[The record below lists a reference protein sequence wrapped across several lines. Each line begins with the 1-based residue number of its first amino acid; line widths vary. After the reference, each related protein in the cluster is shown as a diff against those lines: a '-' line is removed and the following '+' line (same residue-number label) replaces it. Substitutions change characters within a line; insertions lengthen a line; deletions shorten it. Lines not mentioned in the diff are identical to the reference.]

1 MGLLLL
7 IISSCL
13 KLILAPI
20 LYLVGAILSLFKG
33 GFNQWNLDLAIAK
46 DQYGNA
52 LGKYV
57 WNGLLINKHSKHLFG
72 NIDETISSV
81 LGKNK
86 RDGTLTFLGIFVD
99 KVLDAI
105 DPNHSEDSI
114 DETENDIS
122 ENNPDAW
129 VKSKIK

>member
-57 WNGLLINKHSKHLFG
+57 WNGLLINKHSVHLFG

-86 RDGTLTFLGIFVD
+86 RDRTLTFLGIFFD
-99 KVLDAI
+99 KILEAI

-122 ENNPDAW
+122 ENNPGAW

>member
-20 LYLVGAILSLFKG
+20 LYLIGAILSLFKG

-57 WNGLLINKHSKHLFG
+57 WNGLLINKHSVHLFG

-86 RDGTLTFLGIFVD
+86 RDRTLTFLGIFFD
-99 KVLDAI
+99 KILEAI

-122 ENNPDAW
+122 ENNTDAW

>member
-20 LYLVGAILSLFKG
+20 LYLVGAITSLFKG

-57 WNGLLINKHSKHLFG
+57 WNGLLINKNSKHLFG

-81 LGKNK
+81 LGENK
-86 RDGTLTFLGIFVD
+86 RNGTLTFLGIFVD
-99 KVLDAI
+99 KILEAI
-105 DPNHSEDSI
+105 GPNHSEDSI

-122 ENNPDAW
+122 GNNADVW
-129 VKSKIK
+129 VKIIKK

>member
-20 LYLVGAILSLFKG
+20 LYLIGAILSLFKG

-57 WNGLLINKHSKHLFG
+57 WNGLLINKHSVHLFG

-86 RDGTLTFLGIFVD
+86 RDRTLTFLGIFFD
-99 KVLDAI
+99 KILEAI